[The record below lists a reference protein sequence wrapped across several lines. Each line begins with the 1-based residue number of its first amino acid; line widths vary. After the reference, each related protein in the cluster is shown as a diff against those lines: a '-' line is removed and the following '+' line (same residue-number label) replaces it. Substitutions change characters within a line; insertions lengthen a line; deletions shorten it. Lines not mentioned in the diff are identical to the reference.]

1 MLKYCNISQSCFIKC
16 HVAII
21 WQYKNVS
28 VSITDMNGRKLWQNN
43 SSDVMFV
50 NLPVEKYVAGVYFV
64 TVTNGTESK
73 TIRLVKQ

>member
-1 MLKYCNISQSCFIKC
+1 
-16 HVAII
+16 
-21 WQYKNVS
+21 
-28 VSITDMNGRKLWQNN
+28 MNGRKLWQNN